1 MAKDVSQLIIRP
13 LKKGDIKEV
22 AAIEE
27 ASFSDPWQD
36 STFYN
41 ELYHGDISKFLIA
54 QMDKRVVGYIGMWF
68 IGDEAHIVNIAVHPN
83 YRRQGIGTK
92 LVMALFDEIRK
103 KGIERITLEVRASN
117 IIAQQFYKKFDF
129 QEIAIQEKYY
139 RDTHEDALI
148 MWKDRL

>member
-27 ASFSDPWQD
+27 ASFSDPWRD
-36 STFYN
+36 STFYS
-41 ELYHGDISKFLIA
+41 ELYHGDTSKFLIA
-54 QMDKRVVGYIGMWF
+54 QMDKRVVGYVGMWL